1 MEAVVERLA
10 RSPRLAWI
18 YRDLT
23 AFWEKERK
31 ARKAFYDSI
40 EDGQKVEFINGK
52 TIVHSP
58 DTVQHIQVRQR
69 LTKLLETYATQN
81 GLGTVLGEKALI
93 CLARN
98 DYMPDMV
105 FFLPEKGD
113 VLAPD
118 QMRLPSPDMAVEVL
132 SPSTSRRDRG
142 VKFNDYAA
150 HGVTEYWIVDPE
162 FRTVERYGIDLFG
175 KYELLGK
182 LSGDEIVQ
190 SAVLTGFK
198 VPARA
203 FFDDA
208 ANLAALRKMLR

>member
-58 DTVQHIQVRQR
+58 DTARHIQISKRITALLHAFVSAH
-69 LTKLLETYATQN
+69 KLGEIFH
-81 GLGTVLGEKALI
+81 EKALI
-93 CLARN
+93 SLARN
-98 DYMPDMV
+98 DYMPDV
-105 FFLPEKGD
+105 NFYRSEKAE
-113 VLAPD
+113 LIEPTQLQFPAPD
-118 QMRLPSPDMAVEVL
+118 LAVEIL
-132 SPSTSRRDRG
+132 SPSTTRRDRG